1 VEGSEDNDDVI
12 VVEVRKAVKP
22 VEFVIKKEILE
33 GDDEDE
39 DAFYGFSTEDIP
51 RPIIIKVSYG
61 TFTNF
66 PVFSGLWGM
75 VIFILYGTNTFFDF
89 YFS

>member
-1 VEGSEDNDDVI
+1 MEGSEDSDDVI

-51 RPIIIKVSYG
+51 RPIIIKVSYLYVSSSLIWL
-61 TFTNF
+61 F
-66 PVFSGLWGM
+66 VVM
-75 VIFILYGTNTFFDF
+75 VVFILYLTVPKTVFNIL
-89 YFS
+89 

>member
-1 VEGSEDNDDVI
+1 VEGSEDSDDVI

-51 RPIIIKVSYG
+51 RPIIIKVSYLYV
-61 TFTNF
+61 F
-66 PVFSGLWGM
+66 PIFSGLWGM
-75 VIFILYGTNTFFDF
+75 VISVLYGTNTFFLL
-89 YFS
+89 

>member
-1 VEGSEDNDDVI
+1 MEGSEDSDDVI

-51 RPIIIKVSYG
+51 RPIIIKVSYLS
-61 TFTNF
+61 
-66 PVFSGLWGM
+66 VFSNFLWAVLSHGSFHP
-75 VIFILYGTNTFFDF
+75 VPYGTNTVFDIL
-89 YFS
+89 